1 MISEQTVIETPTPT
15 PGEGPLPI
23 TRAETQI
30 IADHPAPHVENQSQI
45 TRVLVI
51 SLDSSI
57 HSQYAF
63 QWSIENFIKPESDLV
78 VLVNV
83 RPVATIPSPYGT
95 SYMDFT
101 DYLVQIEEQH
111 RIASH
116 LLLQAYAQRL
126 KKKHISVKA
135 IAMRGD
141 PRDEVVRK
149 VTELDAD
156 VLIMGSRG
164 MGALKRAFIGSVSDV
179 RILITPDHPLLI
191 SLNHRTLRSSF

>member
-1 MISEQTVIETPTPT
+1 MISEPAAESKP
-15 PGEGPLPI
+15 EGGPQPI

-30 IADHPAPHVENQSQI
+30 IADHPSPAHENPSQI

-51 SLDSSI
+51 SLDTSV
-57 HSQYAF
+57 HSQFAF
-63 QWSIENFIKPESDLV
+63 QWAIDNFIKPENDLV

-83 RPVATIPSPYGT
+83 RPIATIPSPYGT
-95 SYMDFT
+95 S
-101 DYLVQIEEQH
+101 VEEQH

-149 VTELDAD
+149 VTDPSLALRGRHRKDAGR
-156 VLIMGSRG
+156 LATIR
-164 MGALKRAFIGSVSDV
+164 
-179 RILITPDHPLLI
+179 P
-191 SLNHRTLRSSF
+191 HRHHGTCRSSFNVRGPTPYSLYRSAFERVLVLN